1 MRERENGGG
10 ISSRLKLE
18 HQLKHVIKS
27 SQILLFPSISLS
39 ALTWSACQPSVCV
52 SVNVICKE
60 NNGLVEDR
68 LRIPRTT
75 SQGSTISFS
84 QSVKLLASC
93 GGELEKNRVQ
103 IHIRTVVWH
112 SVKALRNICAWK
124 VLGLSLGIVAF
135 TSMLCW
141 LVTWNEECSFI
152 EPCFQKNMIVQPPSF
167 WTNHIN
173 PSPPPLHPS
182 LNPNSNPN
190 SSISSAPTPPKSLLI
205 CVCVHC
211 IWMEQEKAEK
221 ERGRW
226 DIQYCE

>member
-39 ALTWSACQPSVCV
+39 ALTWSACRPSIWDSYSGSFSVSV
-52 SVNVICKE
+52 SVNVICTSVFKE

-68 LRIPRTT
+68 WRIPRTT
-75 SQGSTISFS
+75 SQCSTISFS

-167 WTNHIN
+167 WTNHIK
-173 PSPPPLHPS
+173 PSPPPLPQ
-182 LNPNSNPN
+182 P
-190 SSISSAPTPPKSLLI
+190 
-205 CVCVHC
+205 
-211 IWMEQEKAEK
+211 
-221 ERGRW
+221 
-226 DIQYCE
+226 